1 MALSTVGPYRILERL
16 GAGANGEV
24 YLAEDTRLHRRVALK
39 TLAGTAR
46 IEASEVRRRLL
57 REARAAARLNHPHI
71 AAVYDVLE
79 TDEGVHI
86 VMEYVRGVSLA
97 TRLREG
103 PPAAMQVLDIGVQL
117 ASALAHAHSLGV
129 IHRDLKPANIVSSAD
144 GQVKILDFGLA
155 RLEQVEAGSARLD
168 SSDGTSDSVV
178 RTVGTPPYIPPEHLT
193 GAPVDARGDIYS
205 LGVTLFELLTGRRP
219 FEAKD
224 GLRLAEAILTAPTPR
239 PRQLFP
245 EVPPDLDAV
254 VYRAMARNP
263 ADRYASAADLE
274 ADLKRVSAAISDF
287 PTRSHA
293 WSRVR
298 RPGRRGVVRTAV
310 AIVAVALGLYGAVTA
325 ARRFSIQAR
334 VLEGATASAPKVVA
348 VLPLA
353 GAAGDP
359 QTESLAAGVADSL
372 ITTLSKVPGLTVV
385 SRAAT
390 LKYQDRKLEPD
401 AIARELGAT
410 MLVDGRVQ
418 RSGDRLRIT
427 LSLTQP
433 GAKVVRWQN
442 AYDGTFA
449 EVFTLQR
456 EVADAVA
463 GALRL
468 QPGSG
473 SPAADDKPTENAEA
487 FADYAQARTF
497 LERPDVPDNLDRSI
511 RLFQSAIER
520 DPRFARAHAGLGEA
534 YWRKYQSTRD
544 AKWATQARD
553 AINEALRLKPDDVG
567 VRYWLA
573 SVYRGMGRL
582 PEAIEEL
589 RRVTQLHP
597 EADDAH
603 RLLGQALIGA
613 GQLEAGLAS
622 IKRALQL
629 RPQYWGHHFD
639 LGAALYS
646 AGRYREAIPAFQRV
660 VDLQPDHA
668 WGYQMLGTSYH
679 ALGDTTNAKRYY
691 ETAVR
696 LGNAKAHSNLG
707 ILLYDEG
714 QYEEAVAHLQQAAEL
729 EPLSPG
735 KHHNLGDVLAR
746 LGRKGSA
753 ALEYRRADDLCR
765 RQLDVS
771 PRDATTM
778 ATLAMLEGKL
788 GHAAEA
794 ERYIVRATE
803 IEPRNPDVLYA
814 AAVVHALGNRRE
826 KAIGALQ
833 HAIEAGYSG
842 VRAGRDP
849 DLAGLRADPR
859 YAAAVTS
866 KKVAGGGT

>member
-46 IEASEVRRRLL
+46 VDASELRRRLM

-86 VMEYVRGVSLA
+86 VMEYVRGTSLA
-97 TRLREG
+97 MRLREG
-103 PPAAMQVLDIGVQL
+103 PPSAMQVLDIALQL

-155 RLEQVEAGSARLD
+155 RLEEVEAGSARLG
-168 SSDGTSDSVV
+168 SSDLTSESVV
-178 RTVGTPPYIPPEHLT
+178 RTVGTPPYIPPEHLG

-224 GLRLAEAILTAPTPR
+224 GLRLFEAILTAPTPR
-239 PRQLFP
+239 PRMLFA
-245 EVPPDLDAV
+245 EVPADLDAA

-263 ADRYASAADLE
+263 ADRYASAAELE

-287 PTRSHA
+287 PTRSRA
-293 WSRVR
+293 WSLVR

-310 AIVAVALGLYGAVTA
+310 AIVAVALGLFGAVTA
-325 ARRFSIQAR
+325 VRRFSGQAGA
-334 VLEGATASAPKVVA
+334 LAEATASAPKVVA

-372 ITTLSKVPGLTVV
+372 ITTLSKVSGLTVV

-449 EVFTLQR
+449 EVFALQR

-468 QPGSG
+468 EVA
-473 SPAADDKPTENAEA
+473 PARGTADARPTENVEA
-487 FADYAQARTF
+487 FADYSQARSF
-497 LERPDVPDNLDRSI
+497 LERPDVKDNLDRSI
-511 RLFQSAIER
+511 TLFQSAIKR
-520 DPRFARAHAGLGEA
+520 DPPFARAHAGLGEA
-534 YWRKYQSTRD
+534 YWRKYQATREG
-544 AKWATQARD
+544 KWSVEARD
-553 AINEALRLKPDDVG
+553 SINEALRLDPEDG
-567 VRYWLA
+567 SVRLSLA
-573 SVYRGMGRL
+573 AIYRGMGRI
-582 PEAIEEL
+582 PQATEEL
-589 RRVTQLHP
+589 EKLAAASP
-597 EADDAH
+597 GSDEAH
-603 RLLGQALIGA
+603 RQLGIILVSQGQPERGLSELKQAIG
-613 GQLEAGLAS
+613 
-622 IKRALQL
+622 L
-629 RPQYWGHHFD
+629 RPSYWVYHYD
-639 LGAALYS
+639 LGS
-646 AGRYREAIPAFQRV
+646 AYYNLGRYREAVNSFQRV
-660 VDLQPDHA
+660 VELQPDSP
-668 WGYQMLGTSYH
+668 WGHNVLGSAYH
-679 ALGDTTNAKRYY
+679 AMDDTKAAMVHYQKALG
-691 ETAVR
+691 
-696 LGNAKAHSNLG
+696 LGNARAHSNLG
-707 ILLYDEG
+707 ILFYDLGKFDDALPHFQES
-714 QYEEAVAHLQQAAEL
+714 VRL
-729 EPLSPG
+729 EPNSPL
-735 KHHNLGDVLAR
+735 KHHNLGDVFTR
-746 LGRKGSA
+746 LGRNVEAIA
-753 ALEYRRADDLCR
+753 AYKRAAQLCR
-765 RQLDVS
+765 DQMEVS
-771 PRDATTM
+771 PRDATNI
-778 ATLAMLEGKL
+778 ATLAVLESKL
-788 GHAAEA
+788 GDAAQA
-794 ERYIVRATE
+794 ERHAE
-803 IEPRNPDVLYA
+803 QAKAMEPGNPDVLYSMAIVYSRANDKDRALA
-814 AAVVHALGNRRE
+814 ALE
-826 KAIGALQ
+826 ESLK
-833 HAIEAGYSG
+833 AGYSRA
-842 VRAGRDP
+842 RAGREP
-849 DLAGLRADPR
+849 ELARLRSDPR
-859 YAAAVTS
+859 YAAAMGARKT
-866 KKVAGGGT
+866 GGT